1 MQKGILA
8 VALLLVGGACGGGG
22 SSSSASVNGTIDG
35 QSMGAQDAV
44 SNVFTSGSN
53 SEGGIL
59 ITNSA
64 NTCAK
69 LSAGQ
74 RIDSNGYAGTLDL
87 TFSGTAGHVTGSF
100 SANRCAA
107 LSMNIGGTCT

>member
-1 MQKGILA
+1 MQKRILA
-8 VALLLVGGACGGGG
+8 VALLLVFGACGGG

-44 SNVFTSGSN
+44 SNVITSPSD

-74 RIDSNGYAGTLDL
+74 QPRNAKAILIAIGTQSA
-87 TFSGTAGHVTGSF
+87 SGVSAPAATGAYMVHS
-100 SANRCAA
+100 SAT
-107 LSMNIGGTCT
+107 IGRAT